1 MSGVHDLK
9 RSTATAILSAAV
21 IMAASLLV
29 APAALASMDGD
40 AVRGETAYA
49 ENCASCHAD
58 PARIMRRVAGDDDAA
73 KAEGLDDFLG
83 EHYAEDPQ
91 DRADIIAF
99 LLSL

>member
-1 MSGVHDLK
+1 MSNVCALK
-9 RSTATAILSAAV
+9 KSLAAAAFSAAV
-21 IMAASLLV
+21 IVAAS
-29 APAALASMDGD
+29 PAAPVTLASMDGD

-58 PARIMRRVAGDDDAA
+58 PARIMRRVSGDDDAA

-83 EHYAEDPQ
+83 EHYAEDPE
-91 DRADIIAF
+91 DRADIIAY